1 MKGVIELTGIDQII
15 NQADGLLDGSES
27 DAMLDEPS
35 EESQNGWN
43 IIPYG
48 KPSNCKKRLLVIL
61 DSHHDLSSL
70 FERAINHINLNCKG
84 ITNLVYFYVDVDMNL
99 WSTEWFKYERAFTQ
113 LEARGIDVRIS
124 FKNK

>member
-1 MKGVIELTGIDQII
+1 
-15 NQADGLLDGSES
+15 
-27 DAMLDEPS
+27 MLEKPCEDS
-35 EESQNGWN
+35 HYGWN

-61 DSHHDLSSL
+61 DGHHDLSHL
-70 FERAINHINLNCKG
+70 FEWAIKHITSNCKG

-99 WSTEWFKYERAFTQ
+99 WTTEWFRYEKFFTQ